1 MNAPTEPKWNVSIKR
16 KWKHKE
22 NGGEKTAKNRKE
34 WGKRAEN
41 VQANFSR
48 GKKPTEHLKFSK
60 SDQLCCEKKVTH
72 FSAQMRKFYD
82 QDKIKLTENRQI
94 FRNHKQS
101 GSWIGQRN
109 FLNVWE
115 NWRNTRKTIGS
126 WLSHEKQMPF
136 EWMVTRPS
144 NCSKQM
150 RNIFSTNGILLLL
163 FFFEILILKE
173 FIIDLMQGKFEGY

>member
-1 MNAPTEPKWNVSIKR
+1 MNAPTEPKWNVSIRR

-22 NGGEKTAKNRKE
+22 NSGEKTAKR
-34 WGKRAEN
+34 GKRAEN
-41 VQANFSR
+41 VQANFSK
-48 GKKPTEHLKFSK
+48 GKKPTEHLEFYK
-60 SDQLCCEKKVTH
+60 SVQLWCEGKVTH
-72 FSAQMRKFYD
+72 FFAQMRKFYD
-82 QDKIKLTENRQI
+82 QDKIKLTKNRQI

-101 GSWIGQRN
+101 GSRIGQRS

-144 NCSKQM
+144 NRSKQV